1 MRTLEEDCDDFDIIW
16 SDGGQPPE
24 RIQRMKPFQR
34 INQFPGMRNITQK
47 NLLGNNLNNM
57 REKFPE
63 AYDFYPHT
71 WLLP

>member
-1 MRTLEEDCDDFDIIW
+1 
-16 SDGGQPPE
+16 
-24 RIQRMKPFQR
+24 
-34 INQFPGMRNITQK
+34 MRNITQK

-71 WLLP
+71 WTLPQDLRQLKKDWNYIIKNKDPNIVLIVKPEASS